1 MNLSC
6 CFSGGFIILVVFIFL
21 ILAADESVGQ
31 TNGVARGLG
40 IRGRSWGAYYYMSL
54 GHKKVYV

>member
-1 MNLSC
+1 LL
-6 CFSGGFIILVVFIFL
+6 FFGGFHYTVVFIFL